1 MNFLTKEMFP
11 ENEKAFNQGPLVLAD
26 GWKLSYKLG
35 QMSFDPG
42 SPSSPWTL
50 DIGTSGLMLNVITP
64 LQKYLNSGITV
75 VDVLTQRFKDLHQE
89 EISDPLLNEV
99 EAVFNRKEV

>member
-1 MNFLTKEMFP
+1 MLS
-11 ENEKAFNQGPLVLAD
+11 D

-42 SPSSPWTL
+42 RPSSPWTL

-75 VDVLTQRFKDLHQE
+75 VDVLTQRFKDLHQK